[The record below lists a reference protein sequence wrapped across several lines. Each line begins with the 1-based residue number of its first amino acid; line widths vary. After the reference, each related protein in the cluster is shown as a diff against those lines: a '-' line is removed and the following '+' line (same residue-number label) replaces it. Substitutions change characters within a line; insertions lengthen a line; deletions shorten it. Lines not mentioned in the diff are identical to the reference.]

1 MAIVIASTCGA
12 AAQGTGLL
20 GKSKTPVVIKAEQ
33 GVDWRRKEKI
43 YVARG
48 NATARQG
55 QTRIRA
61 NELKAH
67 YRQGAA
73 GKTQV
78 WKVTA
83 TGEVDIRTD
92 KKTATGDVA
101 TYLVGSG
108 VFILRGRNLKLATTT
123 QTITA
128 SDRIEYRSADKRADV
143 IGNAKVV
150 EGDKVIRASRL
161 VAFLKEGANGKM
173 LMRRVEAHGEVLI
186 TTQNDVIRADLGDYN
201 GDTKLAT
208 LTGNVKLTRGNSQLN
223 GEKAIVNLHTGV
235 SRMVGRVKVLMV
247 PGDNSP
253 GGQQGNVVAPG
264 LSGRD
269 NVKPGQDADRK

>member
-1 MAIVIASTCGA
+1 M
-12 AAQGTGLL
+12 
-20 GKSKTPVVIKAEQ
+20 IKAEQ
-33 GVDWRRKEKI
+33 GVEWRRKEKI

-61 NELKAH
+61 DELKAH
-67 YRQGAA
+67 YRLGAA

-78 WKVTA
+78 WKVIA

-92 KKTATGDVA
+92 KEKATGDVA

-108 VFILRGRNLKLATTT
+108 IFILRGRNLKLATTT

-150 EGDKVIRASRL
+150 EDDKVIRASRL
-161 VAFLKEGANGKM
+161 VAFLKDGENGKI
-173 LMRRVEAHGEVLI
+173 LMRRVEARGEVLI
-186 TTQNDVIRADLGDYN
+186 TTQNDVIRADMGDYN

-208 LTGNVKLTRGNSQLN
+208 LTGNVKLTRGDSQLN

-247 PGDNSP
+247 PGDGSSDA
-253 GGQQGNVVAPG
+253 QKGNVGAPG
-264 LSGRD
+264 LSARD
-269 NVKPGQDADRK
+269 NVKSGQDAGRK